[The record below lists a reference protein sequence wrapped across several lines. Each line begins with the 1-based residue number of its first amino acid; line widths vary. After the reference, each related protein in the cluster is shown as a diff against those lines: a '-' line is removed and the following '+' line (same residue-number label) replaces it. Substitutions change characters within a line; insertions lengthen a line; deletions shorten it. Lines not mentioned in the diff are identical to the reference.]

1 MQLICPCCQSV
12 YPIEAAINDVN
23 ARNAIKRAFSL
34 TPIGELL
41 LAYVQLFRPPSRV
54 LSMSKLTRLLDQMVD
69 MIKSGRIER
78 NGRTWPAPQT
88 YWQQGIEHMLATRD
102 QLSLP
107 LKSHGYLLTIIATLS
122 EKAESRQEAH
132 AEARKAAGTSHDNT
146 PQPAPKGMPEEV
158 RGQIKEFLHKSTGK

>member
-1 MQLICPCCQSV
+1 MQLICPCCQSS

-34 TPIGELL
+34 TPMGDLL

-54 LSMSKLTRLLDQMVD
+54 LSMTKLTRLLDELVD
-69 MIKSGRIER
+69 MIKTGRIER
-78 NGRTWPAPQT
+78 NGRTWPAPQA
-88 YWQQGIEHMLATRD
+88 YWQQGIESMIATRD

-107 LKSHGYLLTIIATLS
+107 LKSHGYLLTIIAGLS
-122 EKAESRQEAH
+122 DKAESRQEAQS
-132 AEARKAAGTSHDNT
+132 EARKAAGTSQDNT
-146 PQPAPKGMPEEV
+146 PQVPRGMPEEV